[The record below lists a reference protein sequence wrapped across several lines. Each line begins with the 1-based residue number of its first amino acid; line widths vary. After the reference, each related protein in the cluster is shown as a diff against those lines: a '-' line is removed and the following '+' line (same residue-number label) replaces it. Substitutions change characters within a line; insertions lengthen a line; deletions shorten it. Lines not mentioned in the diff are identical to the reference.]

1 MLKKPL
7 KKILYAALHILT
19 CGEKKSDLKNTILF
33 SDISVAKAQVCFP

>member
-7 KKILYAALHILT
+7 KKILYALHILT
-19 CGEKKSDLKNTILF
+19 CGEKKIRSKKYNSF